1 MTQCTACGRSVPL
14 DAAFCPGCGRPV
26 EVVALPARADG
37 AATTTASTGDS
48 AGQHAQRG
56 GPEMTQPSREQA
68 AAGPDGREEGEVA
81 VPLPE
86 AATKAGHS
94 ADSDPGARRTVRLLA
109 VLSGLLALALTL
121 AGLLAFVELGR
132 RDAREQ
138 ELRGQVASLTQANRD
153 FQSQV
158 QSLTSERDGLAAE
171 RDQLLSRVSE
181 LEATKAEQE
190 QRIRELTGQVEEQSR
205 QLTQAREEA
214 TRQQQR
220 ADAATNVSLIL
231 GQVVAID
238 EEIFQEYRQLS
249 MAVLEMQDAYYFGNR
264 MAFESAARRADE
276 SARRLDQ
283 LFAER
288 DRLLAQLGY

>member
-1 MTQCTACGRSVPL
+1 MTTGS
-14 DAAFCPGCGRPV
+14 AA
-26 EVVALPARADG
+26 
-37 AATTTASTGDS
+37 DS
-48 AGQHAQRG
+48 AGQHAQHG
-56 GPEMTQPSREQA
+56 GTEATRPPREQVTTS
-68 AAGPDGREEGEVA
+68 PDGAAEPEA
-81 VPLPE
+81 TVPLPE
-86 AATKAGHS
+86 AATRAGHS
-94 ADSDPGARRTVRLLA
+94 AESDPAPRRTVRLLA
-109 VLSGLLALALTL
+109 ALSGLLALALVL
-121 AGLLAFVELGR
+121 AGSLAYLELDR

-181 LEATKAEQE
+181 LETTKAEQE
-190 QRIRELTGQVEEQSR
+190 RRIRELTGQVEEQSR

-220 ADAATNVSLIL
+220 ADAATGASLIL
-231 GQVVAID
+231 AQVVALDD
-238 EEIFQEYRQLS
+238 EIHQEYRRLFT
-249 MAVLEMQDAYYFGNR
+249 AVLEMQDAYYFGNR

-288 DRLLAQLGY
+288 DRLLSQLGY